1 VVGVTPQ
8 SQPRAYLSR
17 ATGPAAAG
25 HVALHRQPPE
35 GTPGNVWS
43 GTADT
48 LEAIGDRVRVRV
60 TGTAPVV
67 AEVTVHP
74 A

>member
-1 VVGVTPQ
+1 
-8 SQPRAYLSR
+8 
-17 ATGPAAAG
+17 
-25 HVALHRQPPE
+25 VALHRQPPE
-35 GTPGNVWS
+35 APGNVWS
-43 GTADT
+43 GAADT

-67 AEVTVHP
+67 AEVTVYP

>member
-1 VVGVTPQ
+1 
-8 SQPRAYLSR
+8 
-17 ATGPAAAG
+17 
-25 HVALHRQPPE
+25 VALHRQPPE

-60 TGTAPVV
+60 TGTVPVV